1 MQHSFWDERYARP
14 GYFYGTEP
22 NDFLRAQA
30 ADMPIGEVLC
40 IGEGEGRNAL
50 HLARLGHRV
59 TAVDQSEVGMA
70 KLRERA
76 AAEQLAV
83 NAVVADLAEFHFGAA
98 RWSAIVSIFC
108 HLPSGLRA
116 SVHQR
121 AAHALAPGGRLI
133 LEAYTPRQLA
143 FGTGGPSDPDMLCEA
158 AALRTELATLS
169 FDHLVELE
177 REVIEGPAQSGLAA
191 VVQLVAR
198 RPG

>member
-1 MQHSFWDERYARP
+1 MPQSFWDERYGRP
-14 GYFYGTEP
+14 GFFYGTEP

-30 ADMPIGEVLC
+30 AALPIGEVLC

-70 KLRERA
+70 KLREHA
-76 AAEQLAV
+76 TAEQLPIEAL
-83 NAVVADLAEFHFGAA
+83 VADLAVFDFGIA

-108 HLPSGLRA
+108 HLPSALRTD
-116 SVHQR
+116 VHRR
-121 AAHALAPGGRLI
+121 AAAALAPGGRVI
-133 LEAYTPRQLA
+133 LEAYTPRQLT

-158 AALRTELATLS
+158 EALRAELTPLT
-169 FDHLVELE
+169 FDHLIELE
-177 REVIEGPAQSGLAA
+177 REVIEGPAHSGLAA

>member
-1 MQHSFWDERYARP
+1 MQRTFWDERYGRP

-76 AAEQLAV
+76 AAEQLVV
-83 NAVVADLAEFHFGAA
+83 NAVVADLAEFDFGAA

-108 HLPSGLRA
+108 HLPSALRVD
-116 SVHQR
+116 VHRR
-121 AAHALAPGGRLI
+121 ATHALAPGGRLI

-158 AALRTELATLS
+158 EALRAELAPLT
-169 FDHLVELE
+169 FDHLIELE
-177 REVIEGPAQSGLAA
+177 REVIEGPAHNGLAS

>member
-1 MQHSFWDERYARP
+1 MQHVFWDERYGRP
-14 GYFYGTEP
+14 GFFYGTEP

-30 ADMPIGEVLC
+30 PALPIGEVLC

-76 AAEQLAV
+76 AAEQLSVDAF
-83 NAVVADLAEFHFGAA
+83 VADLAEFDFGTA
-98 RWSAIVSIFC
+98 RWTAIVSIFC
-108 HLPSGLRA
+108 HLPSTLRA
-116 SVHQR
+116 DVHRR
-121 AAHALAPGGRLI
+121 AADALAPGGRLI

-143 FGTGGPSDPDMLCEA
+143 FGTGGPGDVDMLCEPD
-158 AALRTELATLS
+158 ALRAELATLAL
-169 FDHLVELE
+169 DHLIELE
-177 REVIEGPAQSGLAA
+177 REVIEGPAHSGLAS
-191 VVQLVAR
+191 VVQVVAR